1 SKGQA
6 RRARQAGKRRRAR
19 RATPYPFAL
28 SFGYQLSAIDCCFGS
43 LLFAISRRGETDL
56 DRRIWFLGIDDHS
69 LGRLHFDQLVCP
81 ISLSSGDRKFLIFSH
96 LKFPASV
103 PGINEGGHR
112 LRRGGDFSLY
122 QCDLHVAA
130 LMFEQQLRYI
140 LIDAILIACAFWRE
154 LNNLEVSAADEVAD
168 LQELGRLAFIYAVNA
183 KCVFYPRR
191 KNVSERFLGGGHQ
204 MQFCDVIRV

>member
-43 LLFAISRRGETDL
+43 LLFAISGRSKTDV
-56 DRRIWFLGIDDHS
+56 DRRIWFLRIDDHS

-81 ISLSSGDRKFLIFSH
+81 ISLSGGDRKFLIFSH
-96 LKFPASV
+96 FKFPAPA

-112 LRRGGDFSLY
+112 LGRGGDLSLY

-130 LMFEQQLRYI
+130 LMFEQQLRYV
-140 LIDAILIACAFWRE
+140 LIDAILIACAFWGE
-154 LNNLEVSAADEVAD
+154 VDDLEVSAANEVAD
-168 LQELGRLAFIYAVNA
+168 LQELCRLALINGVDTE
-183 KCVFYPRR
+183 CVLYPR
-191 KNVSERFLGGGHQ
+191 
-204 MQFCDVIRV
+204 